1 MKVITVCM
9 LLLYLC
15 LGALAAYFGFSAKHT
30 SGTRE
35 YHVLLYKD
43 ICIYPDSPAQTTGL
57 LAGLILLVA
66 QMLVIATCAC
76 TCRWNDKKQVEGL
89 NATIIGLGCI
99 LGCFASGLAA
109 AFFASGSALSRP
121 AERYRV
127 REKTNTSADC
137 AQPKFTTAIALLFV
151 AVFLGFIFF
160 VGIVQEARKGVLTTP
175 LPQTATVPTADPENS
190 SQTTDTTP
198 PGPDRLPV

>member
-1 MKVITVCM
+1 MNGVQ
-9 LLLYLC
+9 
-15 LGALAAYFGFSAKHT
+15 
-30 SGTRE
+30 E

-99 LGCFASGLAA
+99 LGWWDF
-109 AFFASGSALSRP
+109 
-121 AERYRV
+121 
-127 REKTNTSADC
+127 N
-137 AQPKFTTAIALLFV
+137 
-151 AVFLGFIFF
+151 
-160 VGIVQEARKGVLTTP
+160 
-175 LPQTATVPTADPENS
+175 
-190 SQTTDTTP
+190 
-198 PGPDRLPV
+198 DR